1 MFATASCDYV
11 RHEQVWQSFTVATCK
26 VKRRKNVDAAVPVGL
41 AGNVVYCLKHARAK
55 FIIAAAH
62 LSVESLQLRTS
73 ILT

>member
-1 MFATASCDYV
+1 MFASASCDFV

-26 VKRRKNVDAAVPVGL
+26 VKRRINVDAAVPVGL
-41 AGNVVYCLKHARAK
+41 AGNIFYCLKHAGAT
-55 FIIAAAH
+55 FIIAAAD